1 MQKRLMVAL
10 ASVILGLGL
19 ATGPVSA
26 DHPES
31 KLPADCQS
39 GRFTSLGQC
48 VPFVNPGVQVYLY
61 DLHPVPHDPQRDGG
75 SNARGTGVITVV
87 GHLVIVEISVQ
98 GMSPGLVH
106 VQHIHGVGANR
117 CPGPEARNVRVAD
130 GLIDTVEGL
139 PDYGPIVVS
148 LTTSG
153 DTSAASGLAVDRF
166 PVAGPDGTVT
176 YRRTFIIGQDFPASV
191 ARNLAQHHIV
201 SHGIDVN
208 RNGAYDA
215 GAGFSALAPNLPL
228 EAELPA
234 VCGLTG
240 HGRGHGHGQEHGHSH
255 GR

>member
-1 MQKRLMVAL
+1 MRRMIVAVL
-10 ASVILGLGL
+10 GVAVAGLLLVPATVLGHEPDGSTGRAS
-19 ATGPVSA
+19 SA
-26 DHPES
+26 
-31 KLPADCQS
+31 
-39 GRFTSLGQC
+39 
-48 VPFVNPGVQVYLY
+48 QVYTY
-61 DLHPVPHDPQRDGG
+61 DLRPVPHHPQRDGG
-75 SNARGTGVITVV
+75 SNASGTGRITVAGNQV
-87 GHLVIVEISVQ
+87 TVEIAVQ

-117 CPGPEARNVRVAD
+117 CPRAEARNDRVAD

-153 DTSAASGLAVDRF
+153 DTSPASGLAVDRF
-166 PVAGPDGTVT
+166 PVAAADGTIT
-176 YRRTFIIGQDFPASV
+176 YRRTFTIGQDFPAAV

-208 RNGAYDA
+208 RNGSYDA

-240 HGRGHGHGQEHGHSH
+240 HGHGHGHG
-255 GR
+255 R